1 MKKVFS
7 IVLLV
12 CLLLCVVP
20 QTADARRK
28 NYDPT
33 VKIGLAYDSAALGAA
48 NLQNL
53 TGLDTGFAF
62 GYYDEDREFVSTYE
76 VEDENRITVLKNV
89 NMWLSDITYSDMEL
103 AYYDDVVGA
112 YCLQIDEYFELDDAL
127 DVIEEIEDEDYEA
140 YLCYTPGGFRVRVG
154 KYTSGEEASRELEYV
169 ESDIGWPL
177 ERRVPNETCYT
188 VVVTG
193 TADILYQFDMLGEY
207 PLGIL
212 PNSEQTWFKG
222 YKYYGGFEYNRI
234 SGNNITVINVV
245 GLTDYIKGVIPY
257 EVNPNWP
264 IEAQKAQALCAKC
277 YTVNSLGKHKSKGFD
292 LCNTTDC
299 QMYQGTNNATATSDE
314 AVEATEGLFV
324 LYDGEICTTYYHAS
338 SGGYTEDAGNI
349 WGKDIPYLKAVEDT
363 YLKSTRPFS
372 VTLDLEQIT
381 WILQAKGLIADA
393 KVEDMY
399 VSKYSDVGNVL
410 ALTVELNN
418 GTTKTFTGD
427 RARTALNSAT
437 LGVTIGSHRY
447 TINGGSTEDTVN
459 INGTPVELDD
469 LYVQGDGKKA
479 KRIDLEDGIVALTA
493 NGIEEVTITEPA
505 KIERD
510 DGIYVINGTGSGH
523 NIGLSQEGARSMAEA
538 GFDFEEI
545 IEFYFTDAEVDYYD
559 PN

>member
-1 MKKVFS
+1 MKKVLS
-7 IVLLV
+7 IMLLV
-12 CLLLCVVP
+12 CLLLCALP
-20 QTADARRK
+20 QTADARRS
-28 NYDPT
+28 NYDPIL
-33 VKIGLAYDSAALGAA
+33 KIGLAYDRDALGAA

-53 TGLDTGFAF
+53 SDDDTGYAF

-76 VEDENRITVLKNV
+76 IDDENRITILKNT
-89 NMWLSDITYSDMEL
+89 NMWLSDTTYSDTEL
-103 AYYDDVVGA
+103 AYFDDVIGA
-112 YCLQIDEYFELDDAL
+112 YCLQIDEYFDLEDAL
-127 DVIEEIEDEDYEA
+127 DVIDDIRDEDYDA

-154 KYTSGEEASRELEYV
+154 KYTSGEEANSDLEYV

-193 TADILYQFDMLGEY
+193 TTDILYQFDMLGEY

-234 SGNNITVINVV
+234 SGNNISVINVI

-257 EVNPNWP
+257 EVNTSWP
-264 IEAQKAQALCAKC
+264 VEALKAQALCAKC
-277 YTVNSLGKHKSKGFD
+277 YTVNNIDKHKSKGFD
-292 LCNTTDC
+292 LCNNTDC
-299 QMYQGTNNATATSDE
+299 QMYQGTNRATPTSDE
-314 AVEATEGLFV
+314 AVEAIEGLFV

-349 WGKDIPYLKAVEDT
+349 WGKDVPYLKAVEDT
-363 YLKSTRPFS
+363 YLESTRPFT

-381 WILQAKGLIADA
+381 WILQTKGLIENG
-393 KVEDMY
+393 VEDLY

-410 ALTVELNN
+410 ALTVELDN

-459 INGTPVELDD
+459 INGTAVELND
-469 LYVQGDGKKA
+469 LYVLGDSSKA
-479 KRIDLEDGIVALTA
+479 KRIDMEDGVVALTA

-505 KIERD
+505 KVERE
-510 DGIYVINGTGSGH
+510 DGIYVITGTGSGH
-523 NIGLSQEGARSMAEA
+523 NIGLSQEGAHSMAKA
-538 GFDFEEI
+538 GFTFEEI
-545 IEFYFTDAEVDYYD
+545 VEFYFTDAEVDYYD

>member
-1 MKKVFS
+1 MKKVLS
-7 IVLLV
+7 LVLLT
-12 CLLLCVVP
+12 CLLIGSLT
-20 QTADARRK
+20 QTASARRTT
-28 NYDPT
+28 YDPI

-53 TGLDTGFAF
+53 TGDETGFSF

-76 VEDENRITVLKNV
+76 VEDENRITILKNT
-89 NMWLSDITYSDMEL
+89 NMWLSGTSYSDMEL
-103 AYYDDVVGA
+103 AYSDDVIGA

-127 DVIEEIEDEDYEA
+127 DVIDDIRDEDYEA

-154 KYTSGEEASRELEYV
+154 KYTSGEEASRELANV

-177 ERRVPNETCYT
+177 ERRVPNGTCYT
-188 VVVTG
+188 VVITG

-234 SGNNITVINVV
+234 SGNNMNVINVV

-264 IEAQKAQALCAKC
+264 IESQKAQALCAKC
-277 YTVNSLGKHKSKGFD
+277 YTVNSMGKHKSKGFD

-299 QMYQGTNNATATSDE
+299 QMYQGTNNATVTSNE
-314 AVEATEGLFV
+314 AVDAVEGLFV
-324 LYDGEICTTYYHAS
+324 LYDGKICTTYYHAS
-338 SGGYTEDAGNI
+338 SGGYTENAGNI
-349 WGKDIPYLKAVEDT
+349 WGKDVPYLKAVEDT

-372 VTLDLEQIT
+372 VTLNLEQIT
-381 WILQAKGLIADA
+381 WILQTKGLIDA
-393 KVEDMY
+393 EVEDLY

-410 ALTVELNN
+410 ALTVELDN

-427 RARTALNSAT
+427 RARTALNSTT

-447 TINGGSTEDTVN
+447 TINGGSTEDTVT
-459 INGTPVELDD
+459 INGTQVELDD
-469 LYVQGDGKKA
+469 LYVLGDGKKA
-479 KRIDLEDGIVALTA
+479 KKIDVEDGVVALTA

-505 KIERD
+505 KVERD
-510 DGIYVINGTGSGH
+510 DGIYVITGTGSGH
-523 NIGLSQEGARSMAEA
+523 NIGLSQEGARSMAEE
-538 GFDFEEI
+538 GFTFEEI
-545 IEFYFTDAEVDYYD
+545 IEFYFTDVEVDYYD

>member
-1 MKKVFS
+1 M
-7 IVLLV
+7 
-12 CLLLCVVP
+12 C
-20 QTADARRK
+20 A
-28 NYDPT
+28 
-33 VKIGLAYDSAALGAA
+33 
-48 NLQNL
+48 
-53 TGLDTGFAF
+53 
-62 GYYDEDREFVSTYE
+62 VS
-76 VEDENRITVLKNV
+76 
-89 NMWLSDITYSDMEL
+89 
-103 AYYDDVVGA
+103 G
-112 YCLQIDEYFELDDAL
+112 
-127 DVIEEIEDEDYEA
+127 DYELSVSA
-140 YLCYTPGGFRVRVG
+140 TCTYACLHCPITFKYRCRVAKGASFYGSVRVYLFQQFEKFIFYDTMIIFPLCIARDVGRDCCAWVVVLCY
-154 KYTSGEEASRELEYV
+154 YHYAAASLDQQCGVYALLDSRDLENV

-207 PLGIL
+207 HLGIL
-212 PNSEQTWFKG
+212 PMSEQTWFKG
-222 YKYYGGFEYNRI
+222 FKYYGGFEYNRV

-277 YTVNSLGKHKSKGFD
+277 YTVKSLGKHKAKGFD

-299 QMYQGTNNATATSDE
+299 QMYQGTNNATEVSDE
-314 AVEATEGLFV
+314 AVDATEGLFV

-363 YLKSTRPFS
+363 YLESTRPFS
-372 VTLDLEQIT
+372 VTLDLDQIT
-381 WILQAKGLIADA
+381 WILQTKGYITED
-393 KVEDMY
+393 VEDLY

-410 ALTVELNN
+410 ALTVDLSD
-418 GTTKTFTGD
+418 GTSKTFTGD

-447 TINGGSTEDTVN
+447 TINGGSTEDTIN
-459 INGTPVELDD
+459 INGAQVELDD

-479 KRIDLEDGIVALTA
+479 KKIDVEDGVVALTA
-493 NGIEEVTITEPA
+493 NGIEEVIITEPA
-505 KIERD
+505 KIENE
-510 DGIYVINGTGSGH
+510 DGVYVINGTGSGH
-523 NIGLSQEGARSMAEA
+523 NIGLSQEGARSMAEE
-538 GFDFEEI
+538 GFTFEEI

>member
-1 MKKVFS
+1 MDFITESGCKKEP
-7 IVLLV
+7 VLLQV
-12 CLLLCVVP
+12 QPRFADRGNWESLAQKKNLFYEPLELSMGP
-20 QTADARRK
+20 Q
-28 NYDPT
+28 
-33 VKIGLAYDSAALGAA
+33 SEEM
-48 NLQNL
+48 LQWYQRSGRVRSLHGNFI
-53 TGLDTGFAF
+53 D
-62 GYYDEDREFVSTYE
+62 
-76 VEDENRITVLKNV
+76 V
-89 NMWLSDITYSDMEL
+89 NPAS
-103 AYYDDVVGA
+103 G
-112 YCLQIDEYFELDDAL
+112 
-127 DVIEEIEDEDYEA
+127 DEDYRLLSQYKCHESCKLAKELGADRVVFHSSIFPYLSGA
-140 YLCYTPGGFRVRVG
+140 YLENWVSVCADFYSMLSETYHLTICVENSMDLDPEPLYRLMKKMNGGIDWVCVC
-154 KYTSGEEASRELEYV
+154 L
-169 ESDIGWPL
+169 DIGHANYSRAGL
-177 ERRVPNETCYT
+177 NEW
-188 VVVTG
+188 
-193 TADILYQFDMLGEY
+193 FDMLGEY

-245 GLTDYIKGVIPY
+245 SLTDYIKGVIPY

-277 YTVNSLGKHKSKGFD
+277 YTVKSLGKHKTKGFD

-393 KVEDMY
+393 EVEDLY

-410 ALTVELNN
+410 ALTVELDN

-459 INGTPVELDD
+459 INGTQVELGD
-469 LYVQGDGKKA
+469 LYAQGDGKKA
-479 KRIDLEDGIVALTA
+479 KSIDMEDGMVALTA
-493 NGIEEVTITEPA
+493 NGIEEVTITEPT

-523 NIGLSQEGARSMAEA
+523 NIGLSQEGARSMAEE